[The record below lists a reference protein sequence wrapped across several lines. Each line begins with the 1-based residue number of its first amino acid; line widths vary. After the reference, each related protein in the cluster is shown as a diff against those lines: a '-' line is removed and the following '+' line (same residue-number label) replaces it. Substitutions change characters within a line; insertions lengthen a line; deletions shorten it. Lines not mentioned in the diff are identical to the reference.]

1 VNHLAYVDTSA
12 FIKLL
17 LAEPETPAIRTAL
30 RGWPNLVASEILF
43 IEAHRVGMREHRQPD
58 VANLLQ
64 TVTLL
69 SLTPTIRQ
77 RSATIGTAR
86 LRTLDAI
93 HLATA
98 ETLGGDLGIIFTY
111 DRRMLS
117 DAPLEGLPV
126 RAPAPTCAEVR
137 PRLEDRS

>member
-17 LAEPETPAIRTAL
+17 ITEDETPALRTAL
-30 RGWPNLVASEILF
+30 TEWPDLVSSEILF
-43 IEAHRVGMREHRQPD
+43 IEAHRVGVRENRQGD
-58 VANLLQ
+58 VATLLQ
-64 TVTLL
+64 GVSLL
-69 SLTPTIRQ
+69 GYTPAVRQ
-77 RSATIGTAR
+77 RAATIGTAQ

-98 ETLGGDLGIIFTY
+98 EALGDDLGVIFTY
-111 DRRMLS
+111 DARQLS

-126 RAPAPTCAEVR
+126 RAPAPT
-137 PRLEDRS
+137 